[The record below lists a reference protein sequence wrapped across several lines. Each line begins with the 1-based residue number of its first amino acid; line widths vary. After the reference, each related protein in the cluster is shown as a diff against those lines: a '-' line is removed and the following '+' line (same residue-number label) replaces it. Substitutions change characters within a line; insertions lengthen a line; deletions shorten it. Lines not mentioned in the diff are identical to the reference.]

1 VENCSG
7 RRRTTLFTGL
17 DDIDW
22 HAMQHAYGPADEVPD
37 LLRGLIS
44 DDPAV
49 RESALDGMYGAVHH
63 QGDVYECTIA
73 SIPFL
78 LEAAAH
84 RGLPGRGAIVELLA
98 SIAGEDGEDEV
109 LDDADESAEDTY
121 RRANVAVAAAYPVFV
136 DLLDDPDPLVRRA
149 APLALRAGRAQ
160 AAVVATALRERLPAE
175 TDAEARAA
183 LVKALGALA
192 GRAAAGRLPG
202 LDAAAVGAWLA
213 AIVSGPDDPSLRLVV
228 LAELARCASAA
239 LPPDVVPTAVELLAG
254 AYAQDRPPPQAAGFS
269 TDTLVGA
276 LRELREREAAGRRA
290 PHAAELV
297 RDLSLAL
304 GDRVDDRIGLLTA
317 LLREAEWERRYDAL
331 RPATVL
337 IEGWRGPYRELVQL
351 IGEQLLDPQ
360 PRLCALAA
368 ESLRYLDRLAAPA
381 ADALARSLEHAPRLA
396 SHERR
401 GGSPSWIT
409 IWPRDLP
416 TTGPTLRALAAL
428 RDARALPALRWA
440 LEHENPPG
448 DIGFVAGSLGAAAA
462 ELVPLIRRR
471 LRDLPSPEG
480 SDRRRD
486 GLVAGLGN
494 LGDAAAPALPE
505 LLALLP
511 DTGVLR
517 TLGRIGPAAARA
529 VTVLRPLLEHADR
542 SVAVQAASALWRIE
556 GDPAPV
562 LPVLA
567 RSLDSDGWESTAA
580 IAGIAALGPAG
591 ASQAARLRTL
601 LGGPDQ
607 HGWTR
612 LRVAEALW
620 RTTGDTGTALPL
632 LTAVW
637 TENPATR
644 TDVVRCL
651 KEMGAAAVTAVP
663 LLREELGR
671 ARRHSARDHGWSS
684 DQVRA
689 DEALLR
695 LCAEALTAMAGG

>member
-1 VENCSG
+1 VENCIRG
-7 RRRTTLFTGL
+7 KEDALFAGL

-63 QGDVYECTIA
+63 QGDVYDCTIA

-78 LEAAAH
+78 LEAVAH
-84 RGLPGRGAIVELLA
+84 PGLPGRGAIVELLA

-109 LDDADESAEDTY
+109 LDGEEDLY
-121 RRANVAVAAAYPVFV
+121 RRASVAVAAAYPLLV

-149 APLALRAGRAQ
+149 APVALRACGGRA
-160 AAVVATALRERLPAE
+160 AEVATALQERLPVE
-175 TDAEARAA
+175 TDAEARTA
-183 LVKALGALA
+183 LVKALGALG

-202 LDAAAVGAWLA
+202 LDAAAVGSWLA
-213 AIVSGPDDPSLRLVV
+213 AVLSGPDDPSLRLVV
-228 LAELARCASAA
+228 LAELARCAPAA
-239 LPPDVVPTAVELLAG
+239 LPPDVVPTAVELLAS
-254 AYAQDRPPPQAAGFS
+254 AYAQDRSPPPPAGFS

-276 LRELREREAAGRRA
+276 LRELGEREAAGRRA

-304 GDRVDDRIGLLTA
+304 GDRVDDRVGLLTA

-331 RPATVL
+331 RPAAVL
-337 IEGWRGPYRELVQL
+337 IEGWRGPYQELVRL
-351 IGEQLLDPQ
+351 MGEQLLDPH

-368 ESLRYLDRLAAPA
+368 GSLQYLDQLAAPA

-401 GGSPSWIT
+401 GGPPAWVT
-409 IWPRDLP
+409 VWPRDLP
-416 TTGPTLRALAAL
+416 STGPTLRALAAL
-428 RDARALPALRWA
+428 RDTRALPALRWA

-462 ELVPLIRRR
+462 ELVPLIRRL
-471 LRDLPSPEG
+471 LRELPSVEG
-480 SDRRRD
+480 YDRRRD
-486 GLVAGLGN
+486 GLVAGLGS
-494 LGDAAAPALPE
+494 LGEAAAAALPE
-505 LLALLP
+505 LLTLLP
-511 DTGVLR
+511 HTGVLR
-517 TLGRIGPAAARA
+517 TLGRIGPGAGRA
-529 VTVLRPLLEHADR
+529 VTALRPLLDHADR

-556 GDPAPV
+556 GDSAPV
-562 LPVLA
+562 LPVFV
-567 RSLDSDGWESTAA
+567 RVLDGGGWESTAA

-591 ASQAARLRTL
+591 ASQAPRLRSL
-601 LGGPDQ
+601 LGGPDPN
-607 HGWTR
+607 GWTR

-620 RTTGDTGTALPL
+620 RTTGDTGTTLPL

-644 TDVVRCL
+644 TDVARCL
-651 KEMGAAAVTAVP
+651 EEMGAAAEAAVP
-663 LLREELGR
+663 LVREELGR
-671 ARRHSARDHGWSS
+671 ARRHSALDHGWSS
-684 DQVRA
+684 DQVQA
-689 DEALLR
+689 DELLLR
-695 LCAEALTAMAGG
+695 LCTEALAAIAAG